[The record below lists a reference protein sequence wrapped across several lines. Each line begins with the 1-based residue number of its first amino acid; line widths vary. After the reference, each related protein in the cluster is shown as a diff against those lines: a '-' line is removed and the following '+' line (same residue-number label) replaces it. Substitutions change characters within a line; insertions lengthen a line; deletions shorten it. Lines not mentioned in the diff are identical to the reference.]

1 MKKLSLKLI
10 RFYQKYLNFNG
21 FLFRV
26 LFLTDKACRFSPT
39 CSQYTLEAI
48 EKYGVVK
55 GTRMGLLR
63 ILRCH
68 PWSAGG
74 YDPVK

>member
-10 RFYQKYLNFNG
+10 RFYQTYLNFNNPLVRG
-21 FLFRV
+21 LFVVDR
-26 LFLTDKACRFSPT
+26 ACRFTPT
-39 CSQYTLEAI
+39 CSQYSLEAI
-48 EKYGVVK
+48 NKYGVVK
-55 GTRMGLLR
+55 GLWLGLSR
-63 ILRCH
+63 VLRCH

>member
-1 MKKLSLKLI
+1 MKRLVLKLI

-21 FLFRV
+21 FPLRA
-26 LFLTDKACRFSPT
+26 LFLTDKSCRFAPT
-39 CSQYTLEAI
+39 CSQYTLEAV

-55 GTRMGLLR
+55 GVWKGFLR

-68 PWSAGG
+68 PWSSGG